1 MIESGTREINAL
13 HFRFPATRGISG
25 TRGVRCTSWRQ
36 RGCRRFEARIL
47 TGRPC
52 AACSPSCNTRHRRH
66 ARASKEPAPVGLGA
80 GSRAVDSRG
89 DHVLHLR
96 HPATRG
102 ITRTLGV
109 SRWSRRQHVR
119 RRFEGRRL
127 TGRSCAACS
136 LDCNT
141 RQRTHAR
148 CQPMEPAPVGE
159 GAGLRA
165 VDSPGVHVLHVC
177 EPATRGNA
185 RTRVIARTRLASFLG
200 RRGFKGRKLTGRSCA
215 ACSRPCNTGHR
226 TYARCQSMEPAPAR
240 QGAGSS
246 AVDSPGDHV
255 LHVRE
260 PATRGHRTHA
270 AVSQ

>member
-1 MIESGTREINAL
+1 MCCMFAL
-13 HFRFPATRGISG
+13 LQHEQERGASAVWSQCQHPAGQA
-25 TRGVRCTSWRQ
+25 WFED
-36 RGCRRFEARIL
+36 RRL

-148 CQPMEPAPVGE
+148 CQPMEPAPVRG
-159 GAGLRA
+159 RA
-165 VDSPGVHVLHVC
+165 LV
-177 EPATRGNA
+177 R
-185 RTRVIARTRLASFLG
+185 
-200 RRGFKGRKLTGRSCA
+200 GRKLTRRSCA
-215 ACSRPCNTGHR
+215 ACSRPC
-226 TYARCQSMEPAPAR
+226 S
-240 QGAGSS
+240 
-246 AVDSPGDHV
+246 
-255 LHVRE
+255 
-260 PATRGHRTHA
+260 TRHRTHA
-270 AVSQ
+270 GR